1 VERFTTKEQTGEG
14 ESRGKEEGEEK
25 GEGVML
31 IPSVALEAMV
41 KLWVSEDLARYAP
54 LLSNILPVII
64 LDNEIT
70 ERVNF

>member
-1 VERFTTKEQTGEG
+1 
-14 ESRGKEEGEEK
+14 
-25 GEGVML
+25 ML

-64 LDNEIT
+64 PDNEIT